1 MARRAV
7 RLRGSRASC
16 FPHSDTE
23 MFAVVFKLSAYKL
36 SERLRPAT
44 VADVSEGRHV
54 FVLFRQVCRGYV
66 DPHGDPHGYGCGVGM
81 AIEIPSP
88 RQPCVSAIGNE
99 SVPKIII
106 NDTMIF
112 SA

>member
-44 VADVSEGRHV
+44 VADVSAGFMTH
-54 FVLFRQVCRGYV
+54 FTCRLTAKHRDQLGTLRSLIEYGQPLSFFL
-66 DPHGDPHGYGCGVGM
+66 PHW
-81 AIEIPSP
+81 
-88 RQPCVSAIGNE
+88 
-99 SVPKIII
+99 
-106 NDTMIF
+106 
-112 SA
+112 